1 MKEVSLLEK
10 SVSLFIGKLE
20 DTLRRVGL
28 NHSFKVSRA
37 VDRGALGVRATP
49 HFKKIKI
56 QKIHFN
62 LISQLHNFY
71 NNMIS
76 YAYVLFLCG

>member
-10 SVSLFIGKLE
+10 SVCLFIGKLE
-20 DTLRRVGL
+20 DTSLRVGL

-56 QKIHFN
+56 QKLQKNFITVSA
-62 LISQLHNFY
+62 LI
-71 NNMIS
+71 
-76 YAYVLFLCG
+76 